1 MAISKIRPRHASE
14 GRSIAAVLKDRIDY
28 DKNPDKTKGGLL
40 VSSYQ
45 CSADTAWQEF
55 ALSKQI
61 YEAETGR
68 KRDPEKDVISYLII
82 QSFKPGEISP
92 EDANKLGYQLALE
105 FTGGQHQFLV
115 ATHVDKRHIHCH
127 IEFNSTT
134 LDCTHKFNNYRNTYQ
149 TIRKINDRLC
159 REHGLSVIE
168 KPKEKGKHYAEWA
181 NGKRGTSWKDAFVSL
196 MNENGV
202 SDYAPA
208 CYMQFQSAA
217 KAADAIAEIQT
228 QYSLPEGSIREN
240 TAIMGLAG
248 QSSNES
254 MQNVYGL
261 AAILFIMVL
270 LAGVLMISGS
280 MNSQVAQRTKFFGM
294 MRCIGASR
302 KQVIR
307 FVRLEALNWCKTAI
321 PIGLIVG
328 TVITWAV
335 CALLRYGIGGEF
347 AGTPVFAL
355 SPIGL
360 ISGAVVGLVT
370 VLLAA
375 QAPAKRAAKVSP
387 MAAVSGNSES
397 IPTTN
402 RSARLILGKVEWTL
416 GVHHAT
422 ASKKNWFLMTA
433 SFSLSIILFLC
444 FSVGLDFAR
453 ELVPS
458 LRSWQPDI
466 TLNGYANALLLEP
479 DLLNEIQEIPHVE
492 DAYGIAYL
500 ENVPATSSREG
511 IDHVNLMSYTDYL
524 LDSAADSVVEGD
536 LSAIYGNNGQ
546 VMTISNKDNPLQVGD
561 TIQIG
566 GKEVTITCAV
576 SDGVYSS
583 EYSVICSTETFEWLT
598 GETNYSLIGIQLDAD
613 ADDETIRQINNL
625 VGSDVIFDDLR
636 QGNQEDAATYL
647 AAQFVLYS
655 FLAIIAMI
663 TLFNII
669 NSISMSV
676 TARIKQYGAMRA
688 VGMDGGQ
695 LSRMITAESFT
706 YAISGLI
713 VGCVA
718 GLLLSRYL
726 HIMLLTR
733 YFGTAWS
740 LPVPLLC
747 IIVLF
752 DFAAAFLA
760 AYAPSKRIRNMAIT
774 ETINEL

>member
-1 MAISKIRPRHASE
+1 MKSYLSLIPISAKVRKRQNRMMILCIIIS
-14 GRSIAAVLKDRIDY
+14 V
-28 DKNPDKTKGGLL
+28 LL
-40 VSSYQ
+40 VTTIF
-45 CSADTAWQEF
+45 SAADMIIRGETVTMQAKHGNWHIQVNNISDE
-55 ALSKQI
+55 I
-61 YEAETGR
+61 AE
-68 KRDPEKDVISYLII
+68 
-82 QSFKPGEISP
+82 EISNRP
-92 EDANKLGYQLALE
+92 DVTAVGWSAVFNEDADQPYTIGERKATLYGTDETYLAQLSDGMEEGTFPQSDQEVVLSSNAKLALDVE
-105 FTGGQHQFLV
+105 LGDSVTVQTPAGNLDLTISGFGSDDQEYYEGQTYLV
-115 ATHVDKRHIHCH
+115 AVYMTK
-127 IEFNSTT
+127 N
-134 LDCTHKFNNYRNTYQ
+134 
-149 TIRKINDRLC
+149 
-159 REHGLSVIE
+159 
-168 KPKEKGKHYAEWA
+168 
-181 NGKRGTSWKDAFVSL
+181 AFVSL

-208 CYMQFQSAA
+208 CYVQFQSAA

-228 QYSLPEGSIREN
+228 QYNLPEGSIREN

-360 ISGAVVGLVT
+360 ISGTVVGLVT

-387 MAAVSGNSES
+387 MAAVSGNSETL
-397 IPTTN
+397 PTT
-402 RSARLILGKVEWTL
+402 RHTSRLILGKVEWTL

-492 DAYGIAYL
+492 DAYGTAYL

-524 LDSAADSVVEGD
+524 LDSVADSVVEGD

-583 EYSVICSTETFEWLT
+583 EYSVICSTATFEWLT

-695 LSRMITAESFT
+695 LSRMITAESLT
-706 YAISGLI
+706 YAISGLV